1 MSRFQLKITHH
12 RKDEDFNLD
21 GKKRQSIDANSE
33 IIDFRLIKILK
44 PMINMLK

>member
-21 GKKRQSIDANSE
+21 EKKRQSIDANSE